1 VGVRGSSIEGDIE
14 FEIQESRRTV
24 LAALNA
30 GTLEARQSCI
40 EQSRAADLSAER
52 LQNQFQLLPVTPM
65 LRATARE
72 FASAWT
78 EYLGVRDTEAALIF
92 GNRREAAFAIDLKE
106 GDPDFHRAYD
116 LVRQIKM
123 ALDQYS
129 MEKEAEVRWGGYRA
143 GAELLLSTI
152 GILVALLALSRNRQ
166 QRKALEAMR
175 ALNEQLRA
183 ASHAAEESNRLKS
196 EFLAN
201 MSHEIRTPMNGILGM
216 TSLVLDTDLDADQRD
231 CLETA
236 QNCATS
242 LLTILNDILDF
253 SKIEAGKLDLSET
266 EFQLRATIAD
276 AVKPLAPKARQKG
289 LPVSVRVEPG
299 TPEMVIADQERL
311 RQILTNLIGNAV
323 KFTQTGEIVVRA
335 GAWDSEPGLHFTVED
350 TGIGI
355 PADRQQS
362 IFEAFVQADGSTTRD
377 YGGTGLGLA
386 ICSRLTQLM
395 GGKIWVES
403 DPGKGSRFHFTI
415 LARTGENAE
424 VALSSGVML
433 RPVHPASG

>member
-1 VGVRGSSIEGDIE
+1 
-14 FEIQESRRTV
+14 
-24 LAALNA
+24 
-30 GTLEARQSCI
+30 
-40 EQSRAADLSAER
+40 
-52 LQNQFQLLPVTPM
+52 
-65 LRATARE
+65 
-72 FASAWT
+72 
-78 EYLGVRDTEAALIF
+78 
-92 GNRREAAFAIDLKE
+92 
-106 GDPDFHRAYD
+106 
-116 LVRQIKM
+116 
-123 ALDQYS
+123 
-129 MEKEAEVRWGGYRA
+129 
-143 GAELLLSTI
+143 
-152 GILVALLALSRNRQ
+152 
-166 QRKALEAMR
+166 MR

-216 TSLVLDTDLDADQRD
+216 ISLVLDTDLDADQRD